1 MILDSNCVSI
11 DDQAITS
18 SAVTGNAVPLNM
30 FWKPGRQDPIC
41 VMVKGHGF
49 LGGTSITFK
58 VTECDT
64 ATGTFTDVPGSS
76 ETVLLADLQKGGNLA
91 LRFLPTKTAKQW
103 IKIVATPSGTF
114 TAGKLTAAV
123 VREDDLPYE
132 DGLYIDGGVV
142 YSAPAGADTS
152 AGGGDDTSGG
162 GADTVNP

>member
-41 VMVKGHGF
+41 VAIKGSAF
-49 LGGTSITFK
+49 AGGTSITFK

-64 ATGTFTDVPGSS
+64 ATGTFTDVPGSV
-76 ETVLLADLQKGGNLA
+76 TVALADLQKGGNLA
-91 LRFLPTKTAKQW
+91 FRYLPTKTAKQW
-103 IKIVATPSGTF
+103 IKIVATPTGTF

-132 DGLYIDGGVV
+132 AGMYINKGAVV
-142 YSAPAGADTS
+142 G
-152 AGGGDDTSGG
+152 
-162 GADTVNP
+162 